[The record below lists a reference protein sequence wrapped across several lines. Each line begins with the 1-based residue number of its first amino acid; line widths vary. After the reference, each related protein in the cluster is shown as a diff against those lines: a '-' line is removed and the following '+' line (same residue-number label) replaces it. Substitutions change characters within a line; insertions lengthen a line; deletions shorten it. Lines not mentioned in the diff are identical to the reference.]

1 MNADLIIIIL
11 DECIALTQNHRL
23 VGTHARLKAL
33 ETKLLA
39 ARELATTEANGGEVL
54 QDTP

>member
-1 MNADLIIIIL
+1 MNADLVTLI

-33 ETKLLA
+33 EAKLQK
-39 ARELATTEANGGEVL
+39 ARELATAEANGGEVL
-54 QDTP
+54 QGTA

>member
-39 ARELATTEANGGEVL
+39 ARELATAEANGGEVL